1 MNINFINKAD
11 KAVHIALPGET
22 TISETLGSG
31 ESKTLSCDAGSFT
44 LQVDEGSYVTYIL
57 AKFGVVLRRH
67 FKVKSE
73 YAVGTDGDI
82 TVTLKN
88 EKKKGR
94 FMDEYERVVPS
105 SAKGSLSLLGY
116 SVPDE
121 AKIRKEL
128 EGANKRAD
136 NTVKIFD
143 VFDILGNA
151 LTALLFLLIPF
162 VIIWIF
168 ADIELAGKIC
178 GMAFIPIFGLI
189 IYLNRVFDKLK
200 RRLWKTAKSERLE
213 KEIFKDYN
221 SYFDSEY
228 ISSVFG
234 R

>member
-1 MNINFINKAD
+1 MKISFINKSGKPVYITMGENSITID
-11 KAVHIALPGET
+11 KSQTKVLET
-22 TISETLGSG
+22 DNSVST
-31 ESKTLSCDAGSFT
+31 FT

-67 FKVKSE
+67 FKLKSE
-73 YAVGTDGDI
+73 YSVSGDSDI
-82 TVTLKN
+82 TVTLKT

-105 SAKGSLSLLGY
+105 SAQGILSLATY

-121 AKIRKEL
+121 ARLKKEL
-128 EGANKRAD
+128 ESANKRAD
-136 NTVKIFD
+136 NTIKIFD

-151 LTALLFLLIPF
+151 FTAILFLLIPF
-162 VIIWIF
+162 GIIWIF
-168 ADIELAGKIC
+168 ADIQLAAKVC

-200 RRLWKTAKSERLE
+200 RRLWKTAKSKRLQN
-213 KEIFKDYN
+213 EIFKDYN
-221 SYFDSEY
+221 SYFDNEY
-228 ISSVFG
+228 ISSVFK

>member
-1 MNINFINKAD
+1 MKISFINKSDKPVYITMGENSITAD
-11 KAVHIALPGET
+11 KSQTKVLEADNSVST
-22 TISETLGSG
+22 
-31 ESKTLSCDAGSFT
+31 FT

-67 FKVKSE
+67 FKLKSE
-73 YAVGTDGDI
+73 YSVSGDGDI
-82 TVTLKN
+82 TVTLKT

-105 SAKGSLSLLGY
+105 SAQGTLSLVSY

-121 AKIRKEL
+121 ARLKKEL
-128 EGANKRAD
+128 ESANKRAD
-136 NTVKIFD
+136 NTIKIFD

-151 LTALLFLLIPF
+151 FTAILFLLIPF
-162 VIIWIF
+162 GVIWIF
-168 ADIELAGKIC
+168 ADVQLAAKVC

-200 RRLWKTAKSERLE
+200 RRLWKTAKSKRLQN
-213 KEIFKDYN
+213 EIFKDYN
-221 SYFDSEY
+221 SYFDNEY
-228 ISSVFG
+228 ISSVFK

>member
-1 MNINFINKAD
+1 MKISFINKSGKPVYITMGENSITIDKSQTKVLEAD
-11 KAVHIALPGET
+11 NSVST
-22 TISETLGSG
+22 
-31 ESKTLSCDAGSFT
+31 FT

-67 FKVKSE
+67 FKLKSE
-73 YAVGTDGDI
+73 YSVSGDGDI
-82 TVTLKN
+82 TVTLKT

-105 SAKGSLSLLGY
+105 SAQGTLSLVSY

-121 AKIRKEL
+121 ARLKKEL
-128 EGANKRAD
+128 EGANKRAY
-136 NTVKIFD
+136 NTIKIFD

-151 LTALLFLLIPF
+151 FTAILFLLIPF
-162 VIIWIF
+162 GVIWIF
-168 ADIELAGKIC
+168 ADVQLAAKVC

-200 RRLWKTAKSERLE
+200 RRLWKTAKSKRLQN
-213 KEIFKDYN
+213 EIFKDYN
-221 SYFDSEY
+221 SYFDNEY
-228 ISSVFG
+228 ISSVFK